1 MEPRS
6 GLGQYPLA
14 LDKRKRLLY
23 IVGRYNDCTYQQYT
37 GDFSHAFLRSEPLL
51 KEGRIMTS
59 AKGDASAAHANK
71 HPGNH
76 PASPNDQ
83 EALNTGIVHALPE
96 RLLTDR
102 AYLLGRL
109 GREARRQFTQVLS
122 AWELHPSHYGILL
135 LLEAIGQASQQHLA
149 QILTI
154 DRANMVALLDVL
166 EQRGYIERQVDPLD
180 RRRHVVKL
188 TAVGQ
193 AELQQIRQARE
204 QVDAAFF
211 AGLDNKEQETLQ
223 QLLVKLFISLTEHSP
238 ER

>member
-1 MEPRS
+1 MVR
-6 GLGQYPLA
+6 
-14 LDKRKRLLY
+14 
-23 IVGRYNDCTYQQYT
+23 
-37 GDFSHAFLRSEPLL
+37 
-51 KEGRIMTS
+51 
-59 AKGDASAAHANK
+59 AKGDVSKAHASK
-71 HPGNH
+71 YPGNH
-76 PASPNDQ
+76 AASSNDQ
-83 EALNTGIVHALPE
+83 EPLHTGIVHALPE

-109 GREARRQFTQVLS
+109 GREARRQFTQILS

-166 EQRGYIERQVDPLD
+166 EQRGFIERQADPLD

-193 AELQQIRQARE
+193 VELQLIRQARE
-204 QVDAAFF
+204 EVDEVFF
-211 AGLDNKEQETLQ
+211 AGLDNEEQETLHR
-223 QLLVKLFISLTEHSP
+223 LLVKLFISLTERSSAK
-238 ER
+238 